1 MNIVNELPPNYD
13 EVAKAFD
20 IRGRKGIVFTY
31 GDTVYVPFKK
41 GSIPD
46 HLKVHERTHSK
57 QQGGDPAGWWNKY
70 IRFPAFRL
78 EQEIEAYRNQ
88 YLFFK
93 SRNHSIKD
101 QKLFLDSIASDL
113 SSGMYGGIINRDE
126 ARKAISL

>member
-1 MNIVNELPPNYD
+1 MKILNELPPNYE
-13 EVAKAFD
+13 EVAKVFD
-20 IRGRKGIVFTY
+20 IRGRRGIVFTY

-57 QQGGDPAGWWNKY
+57 QQGNDPAGWWNKY
-70 IRFPAFRL
+70 IRYPQFRL

-93 SRNHSIKD
+93 ARNHNIGE
-101 QKLFLDSIASDL
+101 QRNFLSRIAADL
-113 SSGMYGGIINRDE
+113 SSGMYGTVIGFEE
-126 ARKAISL
+126 ARRAISQ